1 MNLAASVAMPKIFGV
16 PGAHSAH
23 QSVKAYKRKLLTIV
37 FVAAATAF
45 LEGMMLTIL
54 FVTRGRASGVAVAAL
69 VVGICLWW
77 FCRYAGRR
85 ITALERE
92 RFYWGKSAIG
102 GREVEAEL
110 QRLSNKFF
118 VFHNLNSG
126 RGIFEHV
133 VVGPTGFFAI
143 ETKNWLGLV
152 GVDEAGELTLNSQRV
167 EQPYVK
173 MFLRRIAP
181 LCEQVSNRTNRSE
194 LYIRG
199 VMVFPDAYVDAP
211 YGSTL
216 EVHCVR
222 LEKLHDYIEHPLYSR
237 KPGKDEIEELVRVL
251 RDIAGT
257 NDGFPRSESVGLRP
271 ALTSSL

>member
-1 MNLAASVAMPKIFGV
+1 MAKIFGV

-23 QSVKAYKRKLLTIV
+23 QSIKAYKRKLLTIV
-37 FVAAATAF
+37 FIAAATAF
-45 LEGMMLTIL
+45 LEGIMLTIL
-54 FVTRGRASGVAVAAL
+54 FVTRGGASGVAVAAL
-69 VVGICLWW
+69 VIGICLWW

-92 RFYWGKSAIG
+92 RFYWGKGAIG

-118 VFHNLNSG
+118 VFHNLNTA
-126 RGIFEHV
+126 RGVFEHV
-133 VVGPTGFFAI
+133 VLGPTGFFAI

-152 GVDEAGELTLNSQRV
+152 GVNEAGELTLNSQRV

-173 MFLRRIAP
+173 MFVRRIAS
-181 LCEQVSNRTNRSE
+181 LCEQVGNRTNGSE
-194 LYIRG
+194 PCIRG

-211 YGSTL
+211 YGSTQ

-237 KPGKDEIEELVRVL
+237 KADEEEIEGVVRVL
-251 RDIAGT
+251 REIAGT
-257 NDGFPRSESVGLRP
+257 DQGFPRSEAVGLRP